1 MTNLYIDGRQAVL
14 EAGTNIKITAENPLF
29 TDAGTYTLEVTL
41 PLDGCAE
48 NQRIFGAIHRPD
60 VLKGE
65 LVAKRWNFV
74 LVAPPLHIEGKAR
87 ISTVDHES
95 VKVQLLAGRSA
106 LNDAWTN
113 SKDSTTAICMG
124 GCLQSPFAKNTTF
137 HRLIHMRE
145 TCGSTAKSHTRDEPA
160 TKTQWFCPSIPQQ
173 TK

>member
-29 TDAGTYTLEVTL
+29 TDAGTYTLEVNL

-65 LVAKRWNFV
+65 LVAKRWDFV

-106 LNDAWTN
+106 LNDA
-113 SKDSTTAICMG
+113 
-124 GCLQSPFAKNTTF
+124 
-137 HRLIHMRE
+137 
-145 TCGSTAKSHTRDEPA
+145 A
-160 TKTQWFCPSIPQQ
+160 TEIGRAHV
-173 TK
+173 

>member
-65 LVAKRWNFV
+65 LVAKHAFRPSTTRASRYNCSQAV
-74 LVAPPLHIEGKAR
+74 RHSTTRPPTRRGATFM
-87 ISTVDHES
+87 S
-95 VKVQLLAGRSA
+95 
-106 LNDAWTN
+106 TN
-113 SKDSTTAICMG
+113 SKDSTTAISMG

-145 TCGSTAKSHTRDEPA
+145 TCGSTAKSHIRDEPA